1 MSEEV
6 EMPISKRFI
15 VVFLSG
21 LLAAYLWLDGVHLY
35 YKPALRDVCADKVVP
50 SKAKAMAKTHL
61 RMWRDPARREQILA
75 TMRRSNAEWDF
86 MGRTFLALSLCEMSL
101 REPSLTQENLKV
113 VDTIIDETIRLEK
126 EHGMYFFLMPYAKA
140 KPFVAQPDRSLFI
153 ESEIALMMAARQM
166 VERRP
171 EYDGILMERIDA
183 MVGRLQSS
191 PRHVMESYPD
201 ECWLFDHSMALAAI
215 KISDYLD
222 GRDHGAFCRQW
233 LEEAKQTFMDQ
244 QTGLLISSFSER
256 REAMDGPEGSS
267 IWLATH
273 CLRLVDEKFAQEQ
286 YNLAKQHLARQLC
299 GFAWSR
305 EWPVNSRGHLD
316 IDSGAVIPI
325 LDVSPG
331 GSGLAFIAAASFG
344 DRDYLQQLH
353 TTLDFAAFPTREE
366 GALRYSAS
374 NQVGDSVML
383 YSMVLGPMW
392 ELVNKGNK

>member
-1 MSEEV
+1 MSAAEK
-6 EMPISKRFI
+6 ISGAKRFMI
-15 VVFLSG
+15 VGLSG
-21 LLAAYLWLDGVHLY
+21 LLAAYLWLIGVHLLY
-35 YKPALRDVCADKVVP
+35 RPSLRYVYSEEKVP
-50 SKAKAMAKTHL
+50 FKAKEMAKTHL
-61 RMWRDPARREQILA
+61 RMWRDPVRRDQILT

-86 MGRTFLALSLCEMSL
+86 MGRTFLSLSLCEMSL
-101 REPSLTQENLKV
+101 REPALAEENLKV
-113 VDTIIDETIRLEK
+113 VDTIIDETIQLEK
-126 EHGMYFFLMPYAKA
+126 EHGIYFFLMPYAKA
-140 KPFVAQPDRSLFI
+140 KPFVTQPARSLFI
-153 ESEIALMMAARQM
+153 EGEIALMVAARQV

-171 EYDGILMERIDA
+171 EYDGILKERIDA
-183 MVGRLQSS
+183 MVERLEDS
-191 PRHVMESYPD
+191 PRHVLESYPD

-215 KISDYLD
+215 RISDYLD
-222 GRDHGAFCRQW
+222 GRDHGAVCRQW
-233 LEEAKQTFMDQ
+233 LEQAKKTFVDQ

-267 IWLATH
+267 IWLAAH
-273 CLRLVDEKFAQEQ
+273 CLRLVDEKFAREQ
-286 YNLAKQHLARQLC
+286 YDLAKQQLARNLC

-305 EWPVNSRGHLD
+305 EWPVNSRGRLD

-353 TTLDFAAFPTREE
+353 TTLDFAAFPTRDE

-374 NQVGDSVML
+374 NQVGDAVML

-392 ELVNKGNK
+392 ELVKKGNK